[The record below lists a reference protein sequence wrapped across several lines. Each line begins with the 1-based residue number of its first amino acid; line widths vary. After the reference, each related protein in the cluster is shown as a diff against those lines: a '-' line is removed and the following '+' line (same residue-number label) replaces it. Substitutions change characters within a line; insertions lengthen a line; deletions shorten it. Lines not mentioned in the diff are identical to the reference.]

1 MILPENTSRKID
13 NLGRITIPKGLRDR
27 LSLEENDEMEL
38 FTGEIEGRQYILLSR
53 PVDINVQHRKIAME
67 YLRALGSEELRDVLE
82 ELQECNA

>member
-67 YLRALGSEELRDVLE
+67 YLRALDSVELRDVLE
-82 ELQECNA
+82 ELQGCNA